1 MICMTLESKVE
12 GLSIKRVVAHAVM
25 PEMVLSEV
33 SGTTGTVERV
43 LSIRK
48 GSSTVDPV
56 IRTMSMSMIVLPQS
70 DLRRG

>member
-33 SGTTGTVERV
+33 SGTTGMWNESSVLEREV
-43 LSIRK
+43 PLSILSLKR
-48 GSSTVDPV
+48 
-56 IRTMSMSMIVLPQS
+56 
-70 DLRRG
+70 